1 MVYSEFIEEEA
12 SSEDFFAGP
21 GKYQRSRQ
29 LGKVSRT
36 LSNLKTLNI
45 KKEPLLTILILSSD
59 EILYQAALHPEIY
72 TNSLTKAQISRLYK
86 SLVDVTSLAVE
97 TLADETKFPESWLFK
112 HRWNKGK
119 KEVPSALPKGG
130 MVSYL
135 TVGGRT
141 TAIVASVQKKTD
153 GRKEEWV
160 ENGKSEKE
168 DEVEGEEAV
177 DLEEERA
184 KRKNRSEGKKKKNQK
199 AEALS
204 PEPTIAIAEAKH
216 HTSER
221 PKRKTKLPVG
231 AKQDEEESQ
240 PDDMTKT
247 AAAEIKKAKNSTKKS
262 KRKTKPAPYVEQE
275 DESESQPASKPTQNT
290 PTPLTK
296 TAKQPKKNPPT
307 GTKQEENEELHPLA
321 KPPTRKS
328 TLKFDP
334 LVPAT
339 PTAPPPPSISFSQT
353 PPNPRKKK
361 MNDTNNSHAAAHV
374 VYPSSSNTQ
383 KRKLNPSTEE
393 AEEEEGDL
401 PESSNNT
408 TEKVS
413 KKIRTTTIRTSRSQ
427 LQGNVEQV
435 GSSSSCI
442 DEDIWEG
449 RRRSRRVSGRG
460 VSPVV
465 GGKVN

>member
-1 MVYSEFIEEEA
+1 M
-12 SSEDFFAGP
+12 
-21 GKYQRSRQ
+21 
-29 LGKVSRT
+29 GKVSRT
-36 LSNLKTLNI
+36 PSNLKILNI
-45 KKEPLLTILILSSD
+45 KKGPLLTILILSSD

-72 TNSLTKAQISRLYK
+72 TNSLTEAQISRLYK
-86 SLVDVTSLAVE
+86 SLIDVTSLAVE
-97 TLADETKFPESWLFK
+97 TLADETKFPESWLYK

-119 KEVPSALPKGG
+119 KDVSTAPPKGG

-153 GRKEEWV
+153 ERKEEWD
-160 ENGKSEKE
+160 ENGKSGKE

-184 KRKNRSEGKKKKNQK
+184 KRKNKSEGKKTKNQK

-204 PEPTIAIAEAKH
+204 PEPTIAIAEDKH
-216 HTSER
+216 HIPEK

-240 PDDMTKT
+240 SDEMMET
-247 AAAEIKKAKNSTKKS
+247 AAAEVKKAKNSTRKS
-262 KRKTKPAPYVEQE
+262 KRKTKPAPDVEQE
-275 DESESQPASKPTQNT
+275 DGAESQPASKPPLNI
-290 PTPLTK
+290 PTPPTK
-296 TAKQPKKNPPT
+296 TAKQPKKRPPT
-307 GTKQEENEELHPLA
+307 DTKQEESEEPHPLA
-321 KPPTRKS
+321 NPPTRKS
-328 TLKFDP
+328 TSKSDP
-334 LVPAT
+334 LIPAT
-339 PTAPPPPSISFSQT
+339 PTVPPPPSISSSQT
-353 PPNPRKKK
+353 TPKPKKK
-361 MNDTNNSHAAAHV
+361 KKKNNNSHPAAHV
-374 VYPSSSNTQ
+374 VYPSSSSNTQ

-393 AEEEEGDL
+393 EEEGGDL

-408 TEKVS
+408 AEKIS
-413 KKIRTTTIRTSRSQ
+413 KKIRTTTIRTSRLQ
-427 LQGNVEQV
+427 LQENVEQV
-435 GSSSSCI
+435 GLSSSFI

-465 GGKVN
+465 GGKVI

>member
-1 MVYSEFIEEEA
+1 M
-12 SSEDFFAGP
+12 
-21 GKYQRSRQ
+21 
-29 LGKVSRT
+29 GKVSRT
-36 LSNLKTLNI
+36 PSNLKILNI
-45 KKEPLLTILILSSD
+45 KKGPLLSILILSSD

-86 SLVDVTSLAVE
+86 SLIDVTSLAVE

-119 KEVPSALPKGG
+119 KDTPSELPKGG

-153 GRKEEWV
+153 ERKEEWD

-184 KRKNRSEGKKKKNQK
+184 QRKNRSEGNKTKNQK

-204 PEPTIAIAEAKH
+204 SEPTIAIAEAKH

-231 AKQDEEESQ
+231 AKQGEEESQ
-240 PDDMTKT
+240 SDDMTKT
-247 AAAEIKKAKNSTKKS
+247 TAAEIKKAKNSTKKP
-262 KRKTKPAPYVEQE
+262 KRKTKPAPYVKQD
-275 DESESQPASKPTQNT
+275 DEAESQPALKPTLNT
-290 PTPLTK
+290 PTRLTK
-296 TAKQPKKNPPT
+296 TAKQLKKNPPT
-307 GTKQEENEELHPLA
+307 GTKQEENDELHRLSN
-321 KPPTRKS
+321 PPKRKS
-328 TLKFDP
+328 TVKFDP
-334 LVPAT
+334 LFPTT

-353 PPNPRKKK
+353 PPNPKKK
-361 MNDTNNSHAAAHV
+361 KKDDIKNSHPAAHL
-374 VYPSSSNTQ
+374 VYPSSSSNTQ

-393 AEEEEGDL
+393 AEEEGEEGNL

-408 TEKVS
+408 KEKIS
-413 KKIRTTTIRTSRSQ
+413 KKIRTTTIRTSRPQ

-435 GSSSSCI
+435 GSSSLYI

-465 GGKVN
+465 GAKVI

>member
-1 MVYSEFIEEEA
+1 M
-12 SSEDFFAGP
+12 
-21 GKYQRSRQ
+21 
-29 LGKVSRT
+29 GKVSRT
-36 LSNLKTLNI
+36 PSNLKILNI
-45 KKEPLLTILILSSD
+45 KKGPLLTILILSSD

-72 TNSLTKAQISRLYK
+72 TNSLTQAQISRLYK
-86 SLVDVTSLAVE
+86 SLIDVTSLAVE
-97 TLADETKFPESWLFK
+97 TLADETKFPESWLYK

-119 KEVPSALPKGG
+119 KDVPTAPPKGG

-153 GRKEEWV
+153 ERKEEWD
-160 ENGKSEKE
+160 ESGKSGKE

-184 KRKNRSEGKKKKNQK
+184 KRKNKSEGKKTKNQK

-204 PEPTIAIAEAKH
+204 PEPTIVIAEDKH
-216 HTSER
+216 HTSEK

-240 PDDMTKT
+240 SDEMMET
-247 AAAEIKKAKNSTKKS
+247 AAAEIKKAKNSTGKS
-262 KRKTKPAPYVEQE
+262 KRKTKPAPDVEQE
-275 DESESQPASKPTQNT
+275 DGAESQPASKPTLKI
-290 PTPLTK
+290 PTPPTK
-296 TAKQPKKNPPT
+296 AAKQPKKMPPT
-307 GTKQEENEELHPLA
+307 DTMQEESEEIHPLA
-321 KPPTRKS
+321 IPPTIKS
-328 TLKFDP
+328 SLKSDP
-334 LVPAT
+334 LIPAT
-339 PTAPPPPSISFSQT
+339 PTVPPPPSISSSQT
-353 PPNPRKKK
+353 TPKPKKK
-361 MNDTNNSHAAAHV
+361 KNNNSHPAAHV

-393 AEEEEGDL
+393 EEEGGGDL

-408 TEKVS
+408 TEKIS
-413 KKIRTTTIRTSRSQ
+413 KKIRTTTIRTSRLQ
-427 LQGNVEQV
+427 LQENVEQV
-435 GSSSSCI
+435 GSSSSFI

-465 GGKVN
+465 GGKVV